1 MNKHI
6 KKQAI
11 KKQANR
17 NLISSEDFF
26 EAESYLKEVKEVLKD
41 PSPSDTIL
49 KALLMAATVTYCRPF
64 TNNLGNKDDGAT
76 ASISGKFVNE
86 LTDEE
91 KKLHKTLIDLRN
103 TVLVHSDFE
112 KKSCKRMPE
121 KGMARMA
128 SVDHWHLDINLE
140 LFHKLVCSM
149 VCKCMKK
156 DGELP
161 R

>member
-1 MNKHI
+1 MNRNI
-6 KKQAI
+6 E
-11 KKQANR
+11 KQANR

-26 EAESYLKEVKEVLKD
+26 EAKNYLEEAQ
-41 PSPSDTIL
+41 SNSSSSDTIL

-64 TNNLGNKDDGAT
+64 TNNLGNDGAT

-91 KKLHKTLIDLRN
+91 KELHKTLIELRN
-103 TVLVHSDFE
+103 TVLAHSDFE

-121 KGMARMA
+121 KGMAIMA
-128 SVDHWHLDINLE
+128 SVDFWHQDIDLE

-149 VCKCMKK
+149 VRKCIKK